1 MLCINRV
8 YLKIFKVSC
17 NVQAGLD
24 SGEPSESRE
33 GISYVLVNAMNSLG
47 GLREE
52 TSIPLIG
59 NGTESHL
66 LYLEIEKLNSFP

>member
-1 MLCINRV
+1 M
-8 YLKIFKVSC
+8 
-17 NVQAGLD
+17 QTGLD

-33 GISYVLVNAMNSLG
+33 GVLYVLANAMNCLG

-59 NGTESHL
+59 NGTGSHL
-66 LYLEIEKLNSFP
+66 LYL

>member
-8 YLKIFKVSC
+8 YLKIFKASC
-17 NVQAGLD
+17 NVQTGLD

-33 GISYVLVNAMNSLG
+33 GILYILVNAMNSLG

-52 TSIPLIG
+52 ISIPLIG
-59 NGTESHL
+59 NGTGSHL
-66 LYLEIEKLNSFP
+66 LYL